1 MSDRETILKLEEE
14 KRAAEILRETL
25 TKLPGMDEETVRDT
39 IEGETDLHGAIQGA
53 LDLLTATEVMTEGLE
68 AKIKELNGRLK
79 RYDDRK
85 DFLRAAIEQAM
96 VIGNLK
102 KLELPEATL
111 SLGNRA
117 PGLVITDESLVPV
130 SFWKQPDPVLDKAA
144 IKAALKDKQEIPGV
158 ELGNG
163 TISLTIRRA

>member
-1 MSDRETILKLEEE
+1 MSDRETLLKLEQE
-14 KRAAEILRETL
+14 KRAAEALRETL
-25 TKLPGMDEETVRDT
+25 GKLPGMDEETVRDS
-39 IEGETDLHGAIQGA
+39 IEGETDLHGAISGA
-53 LDLLTATEVMTEGLE
+53 VDMLTDTEVMVEGLD
-68 AKIKELNGRLK
+68 AKIGELQARQK
-79 RYDDRK
+79 RYEDRR

-117 PGLVITDESLVPV
+117 PGLVITDESLVPA

-144 IKAALKDKQEIPGV
+144 IKAALKEKQQVPGV
-158 ELGNG
+158 TLGNG

>member
-1 MSDRETILKLEEE
+1 MSDRDTVLKLEVE
-14 KRAAEILRETL
+14 KRAAEALRETL
-25 TKLPGMDEETVRDT
+25 GKLPDMDDDTVRDT
-39 IEGETDLHGAIQGA
+39 IEGETDLHGAIAGA
-53 LDLLTATEVMTEGLE
+53 VSMLTETEVMEAGLS
-68 AKIKELNGRLK
+68 AKIKELLGRQK

-85 DFLRAAIEQAM
+85 DFLRSAIEQAM

-117 PGLVITDESLVPV
+117 PGLVITDESLVPA

-144 IKAALKDKQEIPGV
+144 IKAALKDKQEVPGV
-158 ELGNG
+158 TLGNG
-163 TISLTIRRA
+163 TVSLTIRRA